1 MIQFK
6 VRENP
11 SASDFGRY
19 PRSLQEAFK
28 GVDYGCAISAPT
40 HTKKWLVRALEAFPK
55 VLWLAGVVSLV
66 LILINAFVL

>member
-28 GVDYGCAISAPT
+28 GIDYGCAISAPT
-40 HTKKWLVRALEAFPK
+40 PTKKWLVRALEAFPK
-55 VLWLAGVVSLV
+55 VVWVAGVIALV
-66 LILINAFVL
+66 GIIWSVL

>member
-1 MIQFK
+1 MFK
-6 VRENP
+6 VREKP

-28 GVDYGCAISAPT
+28 GVDYGCAISTPT
-40 HTKKWLVRALEAFPK
+40 PTKKWLVRALEAFPK
-55 VLWLAGVVSLV
+55 VVWAAGVIALA

>member
-1 MIQFK
+1 MFK

-40 HTKKWLVRALEAFPK
+40 PTRKWLQRALEAFPK
-55 VLWLAGVVSLV
+55 VLWVAGVVALV
-66 LILINAFVL
+66 LILIKII